1 MNSKSSR
8 KKRDK
13 RKGGTSTESKEI
25 TMRVGH
31 GNMCVLIMEFILGG
45 LNHLSYL
52 RQFEARLSAE
62 VEIEGEEYGK
72 RL

>member
-31 GNMCVLIMEFILGG
+31 GNVCFNNGVHTRWLKSSQL
-45 LNHLSYL
+45 
-52 RQFEARLSAE
+52 FEI
-62 VEIEGEEYGK
+62 V
-72 RL
+72 